1 MEDIKTDQTISLTK
15 ARPVSLIFVTTLLQ
29 ASASA
34 LIKYGMTLLNT
45 APQNKIYI
53 AVFTGAMMLYCASFP
68 IYTYCLSKLKLGIAQ
83 PVVSGSMFLYTILIS
98 LLFFKENFAL
108 YKIAGIAAII
118 GGIIVV
124 AL

>member
-1 MEDIKTDQTISLTK
+1 MDQTLTLTK
-15 ARPVSLIFVTTLLQ
+15 AKPISLIFVTTLLQ

-45 APQNKIYI
+45 MPQNKIYI
-53 AVFTGAMMLYCASFP
+53 AVFAGAMLLYCASFP
-68 IYTYCLSKLKLGIAQ
+68 IYAYCLSKLKLGIAQ
-83 PVVSGSMFLYTILIS
+83 PVVSGSMFLYTIMIS
-98 LLFFKENFAL
+98 LLFFKESFAL
-108 YKIAGIAAII
+108 YKLAGFAAII